1 MSVDNS
7 GGYESIRDI
16 WLSQPEGIEII
27 TEELY
32 EAKRAEVRDYIIENL

>member
-1 MSVDNS
+1 MSVDNT
-7 GGYESIRDI
+7 GGYESMKNL

-27 TEELY
+27 TEEVY